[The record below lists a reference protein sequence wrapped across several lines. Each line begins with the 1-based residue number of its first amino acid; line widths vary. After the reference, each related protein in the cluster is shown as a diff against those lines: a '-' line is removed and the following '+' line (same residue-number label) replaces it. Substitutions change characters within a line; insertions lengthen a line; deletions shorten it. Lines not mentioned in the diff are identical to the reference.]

1 MAMATPTR
9 LKIVSGGQTG
19 ADIAALDWA
28 IARGIPHG
36 GWCPKGR
43 KCERGAIPA
52 RYALTETEGE
62 DYASRTERNVID
74 SDATVIITLAPV
86 LGGGSKLT
94 RDFALRHR
102 KPVLHIHAGTSQR
115 GWLLAA
121 FMRQHKVT
129 VLNVAGPRASVAR
142 GVGRLVKATLEEAW
156 QFLATQTPKSRVLE
170 P

>member
-1 MAMATPTR
+1 MATPNR

-19 ADIAALDWA
+19 ADVAALDWA

-43 KCERGAIPA
+43 KSERGAIPA

-62 DYASRTERNVID
+62 DYASRTERNVLD
-74 SDATVIITLAPV
+74 SDATVIITIAP
-86 LGGGSKLT
+86 LLTGGSKLT
-94 RDFALRHR
+94 RDMALRHR
-102 KPVLHIHAGTSQR
+102 KPAMHIHAGTSLR

-121 FMRQHKVT
+121 FIRQHKVT
-129 VLNVAGPRASVAR
+129 VLNVAGPRASVAK
-142 GVGRLVKATLEEAW
+142 GVGQLVKATLEEAW
-156 QFLATQTPKSRVLE
+156 QFLNNQTPVAEVLE